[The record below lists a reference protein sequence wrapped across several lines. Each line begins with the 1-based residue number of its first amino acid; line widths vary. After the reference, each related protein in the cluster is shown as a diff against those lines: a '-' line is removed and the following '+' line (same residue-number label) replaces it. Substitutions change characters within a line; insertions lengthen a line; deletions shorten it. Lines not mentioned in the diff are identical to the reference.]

1 VIEAAAGSVSTHG
14 LGPRHRSLA
23 HLATAG
29 TSFYSVSDVPDD
41 GAGHIAVVLGCFDAL
56 LGLGLKQLLSED
68 RDLQVLGVDMDRAVL
83 QHAVESLAPHVA
95 ILDEAAVREL
105 SVLGSLRVARP
116 TTGIVVLAHHP
127 TVSYAT
133 SLMADGA
140 SCVAKDISA
149 AGVLAAVHIAADGR
163 RVFADVD
170 GHMVERSR
178 PATSASLTPR
188 EIEVLEYLSR
198 GQSHAE
204 IAHALQVGVETVR
217 THSAHIRSKLG
228 VRSKRELIGLT
239 IPLQGETGPSRQTRQ
254 RAGLSHSSPKDHLF
268 RW

>member
-1 VIEAAAGSVSTHG
+1 VIEAVGSVSRHL
-14 LGPRHRSLA
+14 LGPTHRSLK

-29 TSFYSVSDVPDD
+29 ASSYPVSDVPDN
-41 GAGHIAVVLGCFDAL
+41 GMGHIAVVLGCFDAL
-56 LGLGLKQLLSED
+56 LGLGLKQLLTED
-68 RDLQVLGVDMDRAVL
+68 RDLRVLGVDIDRAAL
-83 QHAVESLAPHVA
+83 QDVVESMSPQVA
-95 ILDEAAVREL
+95 ILDEAVVREL
-105 SVLGSLRVARP
+105 SVLGSLRLAQP
-116 TTGIVVLAHHP
+116 TTGIVVLAHRP
-127 TVSYAT
+127 TASYAT

-149 AGVLAAVHIAADGR
+149 AGVLAAIHVVADGR

-178 PATSASLTPR
+178 PATPASLTPR

-204 IAHALQVGVETVR
+204 IALALQVGVETVR

-228 VRSKRELIGLT
+228 VRSKRDLIGLT
-239 IPLQGETGPSRQTRQ
+239 IPLRGEIGSR
-254 RAGLSHSSPKDHLF
+254 
-268 RW
+268 

>member
-1 VIEAAAGSVSTHG
+1 VIEAEGSVSRHG
-14 LGPRHRSLA
+14 SGLRYPPLA
-23 HLATAG
+23 HLATDG

-41 GAGHIAVVLGCFDAL
+41 ETGHIAVVLGCFDAL
-56 LGLGLKQLLSED
+56 LGLGLKQLLGED
-68 RDLQVLGVDMDRAVL
+68 RNLRVLGVDMHRAVL
-83 QHAVESLAPHVA
+83 QHAVQSLAPQVA

-105 SVLGSLRVARP
+105 SVIASLRVAQP
-116 TTGIVVLAHHP
+116 ATGIVVLAHHP

-140 SCVAKDISA
+140 SCVAKDIPA
-149 AGVLAAVHIAADGR
+149 AGVLAAVRIAAGGR

-178 PATSASLTPR
+178 PATSVSLTPR

-198 GQSHAE
+198 GQSHPE

-217 THSAHIRSKLG
+217 THSAHIRNKLG
-228 VRSKRELIGLT
+228 VRNKRELIGLT
-239 IPLQGETGPSRQTRQ
+239 IPLQGEAGTR
-254 RAGLSHSSPKDHLF
+254 
-268 RW
+268 

>member
-1 VIEAAAGSVSTHG
+1 VSE
-14 LGPRHRSLA
+14 
-23 HLATAG
+23 
-29 TSFYSVSDVPDD
+29 VPDD
-41 GAGHIAVVLGCFDAL
+41 AAGHIAVVLGCFDAL

-68 RDLQVLGVDMDRAVL
+68 RDLRVLGVDIDCAVL
-83 QHAVESLAPHVA
+83 QHSVESMSPQVA
-95 ILDEAAVREL
+95 ILDEAVVREL
-105 SVLGSLRVARP
+105 SVLGSLRLVQP
-116 TTGIVVLAHHP
+116 MTGIVVLAHRP

-133 SLMADGA
+133 SLMANGA

-149 AGVLAAVHIAADGR
+149 AGVLAAIRIAADGR
-163 RVFADVD
+163 RVFADLD

-188 EIEVLEYLSR
+188 EIEVLEHLSR

-204 IAHALQVGVETVR
+204 IAHALQVGIETVR

-239 IPLQGETGPSRQTRQ
+239 IPFQG
-254 RAGLSHSSPKDHLF
+254 
-268 RW
+268 